1 MFPTSKYFL
10 DNNIWKFENM
20 KNVTNIACPLDKEE
34 LLQHVC
40 RYFFA
45 IGIQYIAL
53 ILGEVGGE

>member
-1 MFPTSKYFL
+1 
-10 DNNIWKFENM
+10 M

-45 IGIQYIAL
+45 IGIQYIPL